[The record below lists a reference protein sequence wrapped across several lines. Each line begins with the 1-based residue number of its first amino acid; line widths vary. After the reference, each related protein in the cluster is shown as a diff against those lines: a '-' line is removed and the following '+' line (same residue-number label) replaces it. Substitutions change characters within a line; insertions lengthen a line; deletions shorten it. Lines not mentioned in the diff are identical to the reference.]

1 MEMGEV
7 TRISKHHS
15 ERAQGRKAWSGRRR
29 HPAGV
34 KGPPWK
40 PAGEG
45 SARAE
50 SPGARRAA
58 APDVSPLR
66 SDREPDEERMSPQ
79 LREHQAGVGNWQVG
93 QGWGVVQNNSG
104 KKGIQNQRTPRLGDR
119 RRARGRESIAVHS
132 ELSGAPLRAGPGC
145 ERESSQG
152 RAQDRGQ
159 KRDEAAGGEEAQS
172 AGRGAGSGLTC
183 RAVGQDGRSAQAL
196 PVPALVLTGALA
208 GARGPPM
215 AALRRSPGV
224 PPVGPAGRLF
234 QMGMARLF
242 WLPCLA

>member
-66 SDREPDEERMSPQ
+66 SDRETDEERMSPQ

-93 QGWGVVQNNSG
+93 QGWGLVQNNSG
-104 KKGIQNQRTPRLGDR
+104 KKGIQNQRTPRLGEISVVVIMQFLNR
-119 RRARGRESIAVHS
+119 IVKTKFQVIVHCIFS
-132 ELSGAPLRAGPGC
+132 
-145 ERESSQG
+145 SSQ
-152 RAQDRGQ
+152 
-159 KRDEAAGGEEAQS
+159 S
-172 AGRGAGSGLTC
+172 SI
-183 RAVGQDGRSAQAL
+183 S
-196 PVPALVLTGALA
+196 
-208 GARGPPM
+208 
-215 AALRRSPGV
+215 
-224 PPVGPAGRLF
+224 
-234 QMGMARLF
+234 
-242 WLPCLA
+242 